1 MLDRALKLDE
11 LLCFSLYSANHAMT
25 RLYRPLLAELG
36 VTYPQY
42 LVLVALWEK
51 DSQRVSELGE
61 RLALES
67 NTLTPLLKRIEAAGL
82 LVRRRNPSDERSVIV
97 ALTDKGRSLEQAS
110 VDVSNRILDAVGGDV
125 AEMIE
130 LRDRVQT
137 LAERLQGAD

>member
-67 NTLTPLLKRIEAAGL
+67 NTLTPLLKRMEAAGL

>member
-51 DSQRVSELGE
+51 DSQRVNELGE

-67 NTLTPLLKRIEAAGL
+67 NTLTPLLKRMEAAGL
-82 LVRRRNPSDERSVIV
+82 LIRRRNPSDERSVIV

-110 VDVSNRILDAVGGDV
+110 VEVSNRILDAVGGDV

-130 LRDRVQT
+130 LRDRIQT
-137 LAERLQGAD
+137 LAERLQGSD